1 MFTTII
7 YIDKSSRRVVR
18 SSPDTILFPSSLK
31 NYEIK
36 FVSVKEENYIRLQSQ
51 PYNFIFSEIFGL
63 VYNVAQNFNKE
74 QFDLI
79 NLKLNTVE
87 NLWRIGNSFIKNSV
101 NQYFYNKEIYDIVKY
116 EKEFNLSN
124 VDDSL
129 TNFIRQIDTDLDTD
143 SYHDL
148 TSLYLEYVYQKRK
161 DIVKNLLISQEKI
174 MDSKTPILTLEEEL
188 KTIYIKY

>member
-7 YIDKSSRRVVR
+7 YIDKLSRRVVR
-18 SSPDTILFPSSLK
+18 SSPDTIPIPSSLK

-36 FVSVKEENYIRLQSQ
+36 FVSTKEENYIRLQSQ

-116 EKEFNLSN
+116 EREFNLSN